1 MNDTKDRKDST
12 KSTMN
17 TERLVKRTVQFCLN
31 IIKNGLVIP
40 RKLDSVEAIN
50 LSMTELEPVLKGVE
64 ALEYVAQDGKEES
77 IVKFVTDEDNH
88 LD

>member
-31 IIKNGLVIP
+31 IIKNGLVTP

>member
-1 MNDTKDRKDST
+1 MTT
-12 KSTMN
+12 LVTTPM
-17 TERLVKRTVQFCLN
+17 TPERLVKRTVQFCLN

-77 IVKFVTDEDNH
+77 IVKFVTDEANH